1 VKGKESGIPEPT
13 FGDTPLRYLLQDEGH
28 HAEAP
33 GGADFVIMNLF
44 RNDSGAVGV
53 RVGPTKLY
61 LWSGGWSIFDRSG
74 ASNFSLRQCACHR
87 FTLFLGR

>member
-1 VKGKESGIPEPT
+1 
-13 FGDTPLRYLLQDEGH
+13 
-28 HAEAP
+28 
-33 GGADFVIMNLF
+33 MNLF

-74 ASNFSLRQCACHR
+74 ASKFSLRQCACHR
-87 FTLFLGR
+87 FTLLVGPVGVEVHFPGHYDEDGYWVYDDHECETEP